1 MKKHIALLSLFLV
14 LLAMVSCS
22 SKITLKKTQS
32 DNLAQ
37 VERKIFALG
46 PEKEYAKDQLPS
58 QRLKI
63 EPGDRTLFA
72 NWVSA
77 GEQASAFF
85 ILHGNGE
92 TLTDWRPLQAY
103 LLDKGYSSFVFDY
116 TGFGSSTGIP
126 SVANLNE
133 DAIEAYKTFS
143 SLTKNAKERIAFAH
157 SLGCSMLLEDA
168 NKLTPLPDKM
178 VTHAGF
184 STFREIGVEKKI
196 LTDSSKVYYPDI
208 WNGYKNIRKLKRPLY
223 IIHSAAD
230 KTIPL
235 WMGEAL
241 AKSGGNSVKFLKLE
255 NSGHNAVYED
265 PTDNTW
271 SQIFAF
277 IKEEE

>member
-1 MKKHIALLSLFLV
+1 MKKHILVLSLFLELLV
-14 LLAMVSCS
+14 LVSCS
-22 SKITLKKTQS
+22 SKINLKKTQS

-37 VERKIFALG
+37 VERKIFALV
-46 PEKEYAKDQLPS
+46 PEKEYTKDHLPS
-58 QRLKI
+58 ERLKI
-63 EPGDRTLFA
+63 ELVDRTLFA

-103 LLDKGYSSFVFDY
+103 LFNKGYSSFVFDY

-126 SVANLNE
+126 SVAKLNE
-133 DAIEAYKTFS
+133 DAVEAYKTFS
-143 SLTKNAKERIAFAH
+143 TLTKDAKERIAFAH

-168 NKLTPLPDKM
+168 NKLTPLPDKI

-184 STFREIGVEKKI
+184 TTFREIGVEKKI
-196 LTDSSKVYYPDI
+196 LTDSSKVYYPDV
-208 WNGYKNIRKLKRPLY
+208 WNGYKNVRKLKRPLY
-223 IIHSAAD
+223 IIHSTAD
-230 KTIPL
+230 KTIPV

-241 AKSGGNSVKFLKLE
+241 AKSGGNNVKFLKLE

-271 SQIFAF
+271 NQIFAF
-277 IKEEE
+277 IKEE